1 MAVRVP
7 TGFKNEG
14 DKGGKGDRGAA
25 GRDPA
30 AQNGGE
36 TKPAGGA
43 AAPGGKGR
51 AEARAAAKLARAEES
66 QGVANILKEE
76 GLLDAEVMQQLDVLV
91 SAPRAACAAALS
103 RRAVRQD
110 TLTGAP
116 VAEDTL
122 MFAVPVT
129 HNAAELRA
137 VSQPFFPPFRRAFW
151 LPGATICEKNDAK
164 NHEKWPA
171 KKQRRSGTR
180 VPCYEA
186 AFRRCARPGRR
197 CNRSSTKSSWSLAK
211 RRKEKQSNSSRT
223 S

>member
-7 TGFKNEG
+7 TEFKNEG

-91 SAPRAACAAALS
+91 SAPRACCRRRPEPTRGAAGYADGRAG
-103 RRAVRQD
+103 RRGHADVR
-110 TLTGAP
+110 
-116 VAEDTL
+116 
-122 MFAVPVT
+122 
-129 HNAAELRA
+129 R
-137 VSQPFFPPFRRAFW
+137 
-151 LPGATICEKNDAK
+151 PGN
-164 NHEKWPA
+164 P
-171 KKQRRSGTR
+171 QRR
-180 VPCYEA
+180 
-186 AFRRCARPGRR
+186 
-197 CNRSSTKSSWSLAK
+197 
-211 RRKEKQSNSSRT
+211 
-223 S
+223 

>member
-36 TKPAGGA
+36 TKPAGA

-137 VSQPFFPPFRRAFW
+137 VSQPFVPPFRWRHN
-151 LPGATICEKNDAK
+151 L
-164 NHEKWPA
+164 
-171 KKQRRSGTR
+171 
-180 VPCYEA
+180 
-186 AFRRCARPGRR
+186 
-197 CNRSSTKSSWSLAK
+197 
-211 RRKEKQSNSSRT
+211 
-223 S
+223 